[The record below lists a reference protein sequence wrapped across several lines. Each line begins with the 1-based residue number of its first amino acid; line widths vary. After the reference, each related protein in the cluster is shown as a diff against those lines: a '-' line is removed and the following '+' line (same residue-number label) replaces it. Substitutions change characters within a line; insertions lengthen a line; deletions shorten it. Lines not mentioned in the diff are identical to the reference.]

1 MSCQLALP
9 LEPCVEP
16 EFPLRRAWARAR
28 LRVSYD
34 AAIRVPALAI
44 CLRNIAAAESRPRHP
59 RPVAPRNAPR
69 NGGRIGRIPVLELES
84 AAPLGLPVM
93 RRRACS
99 ARRIPVAGPLDFLVR

>member
-9 LEPCVEP
+9 LEPCAEP

-44 CLRNIAAAESRPRHP
+44 CLRNIAAAETRRVARARSQPESR
-59 RPVAPRNAPR
+59 
-69 NGGRIGRIPVLELES
+69 GRTPTEAES
-84 AAPLGLPVM
+84 GESLF
-93 RRRACS
+93 S
-99 ARRIPVAGPLDFLVR
+99 N

>member
-44 CLRNIAAAESRPRHP
+44 CLRNIAAAESRRTLRRVTRARL
-59 RPVAPRNAPR
+59 RP
-69 NGGRIGRIPVLELES
+69 ET
-84 AAPLGLPVM
+84 
-93 RRRACS
+93 RRATEAES
-99 ARRIPVAGPLDFLVR
+99 GESLFSN